1 MSRKRYQIPT
11 RFVENNVM
19 LRRCYGACYPYGLS
33 SNARACVYVGVCVTL
48 LQTVLRIWQV
58 LFITCCSSESTV
70 LLFWGVTLTG
80 VGAVFQLLVCLQL
93 FT

>member
-19 LRRCYGACYPYGLS
+19 LRRCYGLLS
-33 SNARACVYVGVCVTL
+33 MASAMWDWCVSL